1 MLNFHQK
8 LKLRLLRHIFIARI
22 TCIIKYDIEHLIEN
36 NQLLK
41 FSSLSFS
48 LLLLERLS
56 KTPEARNYILH
67 SMESIYDDIDFD
79 LLQEVDL
86 HELAFELPEL
96 VPNQEEAKI
105 DKIDSNDLDD
115 EFLSKN

>member
-1 MLNFHQK
+1 
-8 LKLRLLRHIFIARI
+8 
-22 TCIIKYDIEHLIEN
+22 
-36 NQLLK
+36 
-41 FSSLSFS
+41 
-48 LLLLERLS
+48 
-56 KTPEARNYILH
+56 
-67 SMESIYDDIDFD
+67 MESIYDDIDFD

-115 EFLSKN
+115 EFLSKNLSDNISIL

>member
-1 MLNFHQK
+1 
-8 LKLRLLRHIFIARI
+8 
-22 TCIIKYDIEHLIEN
+22 
-36 NQLLK
+36 
-41 FSSLSFS
+41 
-48 LLLLERLS
+48 
-56 KTPEARNYILH
+56 
-67 SMESIYDDIDFD
+67 MESIYDDIDFD

>member
-1 MLNFHQK
+1 
-8 LKLRLLRHIFIARI
+8 
-22 TCIIKYDIEHLIEN
+22 
-36 NQLLK
+36 
-41 FSSLSFS
+41 
-48 LLLLERLS
+48 
-56 KTPEARNYILH
+56 
-67 SMESIYDDIDFD
+67 MESIYDDIDFD

-115 EFLSKN
+115 EFLSKNLSNNI